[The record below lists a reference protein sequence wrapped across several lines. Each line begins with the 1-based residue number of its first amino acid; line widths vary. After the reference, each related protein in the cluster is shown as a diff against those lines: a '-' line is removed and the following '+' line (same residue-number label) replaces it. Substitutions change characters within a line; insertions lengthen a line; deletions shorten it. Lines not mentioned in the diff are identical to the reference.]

1 MSVAVAAADSLAR
14 MGSALHRGPA
24 ARLSQR
30 GRAAVRS
37 ATRGGQLLWTS
48 LSALGDAGRGALPLA
63 DRAQRLHSTL
73 GQVVQSHQI
82 SIGIEGQ
89 WPAYPVVLIANH
101 QSYIDPVVIGA
112 CLPIAPIAKAE
123 VHRWPVIGSV
133 AERLGV
139 IFVDRR
145 DPMSGARALRRGQ
158 AALDAGISVLAF
170 PEGSTTAGEALLPF
184 HLGAFGLAALSGL
197 PVLPVAIRYS
207 SPDLTWTGSATFLP
221 HYLRTASRRSVSVV
235 LRLGEPIWPAHLG
248 HLHNQ
253 PAKRRRHQAR
263 ALASAARVALE
274 AMLPEQHGHLPRLR
288 G

>member
-1 MSVAVAAADSLAR
+1 
-14 MGSALHRGPA
+14 
-24 ARLSQR
+24 
-30 GRAAVRS
+30 
-37 ATRGGQLLWTS
+37 
-48 LSALGDAGRGALPLA
+48 
-63 DRAQRLHSTL
+63 
-73 GQVVQSHQI
+73 
-82 SIGIEGQ
+82 
-89 WPAYPVVLIANH
+89 
-101 QSYIDPVVIGA
+101 
-112 CLPIAPIAKAE
+112 
-123 VHRWPVIGSV
+123 V

-145 DPMSGARALRRGQ
+145 DPMSGARALRRGL

-184 HLGAFGLAALSGL
+184 HLGAFGLAALAGL

-207 SPDLTWTGSATFLP
+207 SPDLNWTGSSTFLP

-235 LRLGEPIWPAHLG
+235 LRFGEPIWPPHLG

-263 ALASAARVALE
+263 ELASAARAALE
-274 AMLPEQHGHLPRLR
+274 AMLLQPHGHLPRLL